1 VRHVTGTRAGSP
13 AEPVQTQ
20 ARAAI
25 MGAVLLVLF
34 LGSLDQ
40 TVVGTALP
48 RIVTDLGGTSL
59 YTWVVTS
66 YLLTSTV
73 MVPIYGKLSDAYGR
87 KPILLAGVAIFLIGS
102 ALSGLSQT
110 MQQLIAF
117 RALQG
122 MGAGALFPVSLAI
135 IADLFTPRERGRYQ
149 GLFGAVFGLSFI
161 IGPFLGGFLTDHA
174 SWRWVF
180 YVNLPVGIVA
190 LVVIAL
196 TLPRLGRRAA
206 RVRDLDFLGILVFS
220 AGVVPFL
227 IGLTQKGQT
236 DSSGHYYDW
245 LSFPVG
251 GLILIGLL
259 MLGLFVLVESRA
271 REPIV
276 PLDLFGDRTY
286 AATMSAILLLGF
298 GMFTA
303 VIYLPRFYQV
313 VKGVSAT
320 QSGYEIWPLLVGL
333 MGGSI
338 LTGLLI
344 SRLGKYKA
352 ILITSLVILVAGGWL
367 MTHLTADTNGLALW
381 SWLLI
386 MGLGIGPGMAGYT
399 VVVQAVVP
407 LNRLGVATST
417 LTFFRQIG
425 GSIGLA
431 IAGTIFNSSFSRR
444 LPERLEAHGVPAQVA
459 TALGSRPEM
468 VQLTAVGG
476 GAEAILARA
485 LPAQLQ
491 PLVPAVIAGIHDA
504 VALAIADLSWL
515 TVGAGIAALVCTL
528 AIREVA
534 LAGGRQLREQ
544 PAEVASMAPAPETSD

>member
-1 VRHVTGTRAGSP
+1 MSDPGVGRDQQGSVP
-13 AEPVQTQ
+13 SE

-34 LGSLDQ
+34 LSSLDQ

-48 RIVTDLGGTSL
+48 RIVSELGGTSL

-73 MVPIYGKLSDAYGR
+73 TVPVYGKLSDAYGR
-87 KPILLAGVAIFLIGS
+87 KPMLLVGVAIFLLGS

-110 MQQLIAF
+110 MDQLIAF

-122 MGAGALFPVSLAI
+122 LGAGALFPVSLAI
-135 IADLFTPRERGRYQ
+135 IGDLFTPRERGRYQ

-190 LVVIAL
+190 LAVIAL
-196 TLPRLGRRAA
+196 VMPNLGRRPT
-206 RVRDLDFLGILVFS
+206 RVRDLDFLGIVVFG
-220 AGVVPFL
+220 AGVVPLL

-236 DSSGHYYDW
+236 DAGGHYYNW
-245 LSFPVG
+245 LSFQVG
-251 GLILIGLL
+251 GLIAIGLI
-259 MLGLFVLVESRA
+259 VLAIFAAVESHA

-276 PLDLFGDRTY
+276 PLDLFRGRNYSVTM
-286 AATMSAILLLGF
+286 AAVLLLGF

-313 VKGVSAT
+313 VKGISAT
-320 QSGYEIWPLLVGL
+320 QSGYEIWPLLVGM

-338 LTGLLI
+338 LAGQLI
-344 SRLGKYKA
+344 SRFGRYKA
-352 ILITSLVILVAGGWL
+352 ILIGSLLLLILGGWL
-367 MTHLTADTNGLALW
+367 MTHLTADTNGVVLW
-381 SWLLI
+381 TWLLL

-399 VVVQAVVP
+399 VVIQAAVP
-407 LNRLGVATST
+407 VTRLGVATST

-431 IAGTIFNSSFSRR
+431 IAGTIFNASFTSH
-444 LPERLEAHGVPAQVA
+444 LPARLEAHGVPVSIA
-459 TALGSRPEM
+459 TALSNRPEM
-468 VQLTAVGG
+468 VQLTAVGS
-476 GAEAILARA
+476 GATAILARVLPPA
-485 LPAQLQ
+485 VQPLLPAI
-491 PLVPAVIAGIHDA
+491 VAGIHDA
-504 VALAIADLSWL
+504 VALAIGDISWL
-515 TVGAGIAALVCTL
+515 TVAAGAAALVCTV
-528 AIREVA
+528 AIREVP
-534 LAGGRQLREQ
+534 LPSGQRLREQ
-544 PAEVASMAPAPETSD
+544 PTEIGRDVVAAD